1 MPRFT
6 TTTLACLVVASC
18 ATSAS
23 TADDL
28 STCAGFEDD
37 SARLACYDGLA
48 GRPRPDMPKAV
59 ADFGVT
65 EQLKRERDPETWI
78 AARPESVTRT
88 VKSVGRNA
96 SDRLVVTLED
106 GQVWLQTETK
116 SHVPVRPGDVVVIK
130 RAAMGTFMLLTP
142 SSVAT
147 RVRRVQ

>member
-1 MPRFT
+1 MPRIT
-6 TTTLACLVVASC
+6 TIPLACLVVSAL

-23 TADDL
+23 AADEL
-28 STCAGFEDD
+28 GTCAGIKDD

-48 GRPRPDMPKAV
+48 SRSQPDTTKAV

-65 EQLKRERDPETWI
+65 EQLRRQRDPEAWS
-78 AARPESVTRT
+78 AARPESITST

-106 GQVWLQTETK
+106 GQVWLQVETK
-116 SHVPVRPGDVVVIK
+116 SHVPLRPGDVVVIK

-147 RVRRVQ
+147 RVRRVE